1 MAPIDSRVVHGILWR
16 IPTLVLLISF
26 LIPSMGVMLNHH
38 FPERDP
44 YHSHLT
50 NVAKHSHIGL
60 VEHTHRDL
68 DIPLFS
74 TPVFLSKNLGMGS
87 AGTHIDLLKTESQ
100 APRAPLELT
109 NLSILNIEFYEGANI
124 IVEIPPP
131 IL

>member
-1 MAPIDSRVVHGILWR
+1 MSLIDSRMLHGILWR

-60 VEHTHRDL
+60 VEHIHRDL
-68 DIPLFS
+68 DVPLSS

-87 AGTHIDLLKTESQ
+87 AGVHIDLLKTESQ
-100 APRAPLELT
+100 VSRAPLELT

>member
-1 MAPIDSRVVHGILWR
+1 MALIDSRVVHGILWR

-68 DIPLFS
+68 DVPLSS
-74 TPVFLSKNLGMGS
+74 TPVFLSKNLLVGS
-87 AGTHIDLLKTESQ
+87 IVICSFLDCAKES
-100 APRAPLELT
+100 AIKKKKERIRI
-109 NLSILNIEFYEGANI
+109 ILFIYTQS
-124 IVEIPPP
+124 
-131 IL
+131 

>member
-50 NVAKHSHIGL
+50 NVAKHSHIDL

-68 DIPLFS
+68 DVPLSS

-100 APRAPLELT
+100 VPRAPLELT
-109 NLSILNIEFYEGANI
+109 NLSILNIEFYDM
-124 IVEIPPP
+124 
-131 IL
+131 